1 MVLNFLREQ
10 GFLPQVDESNNIEFK
25 FQMAS
30 FVFIENDD
38 DPDFFQ
44 LLLPNIYDVTE
55 DNRDIVLETV
65 NKVNQSMKVA
75 KACVVENSV
84 WVFFETILD
93 STPDVSDIIP
103 RALRILQSTMR
114 TVVRGLGGQ
123 MKLTHVNDDIFD
135 ILKMTGFTRH
145 ITVERV

>member
-1 MVLNFLREQ
+1 MKTSELVLNFLREQ

-93 STPDVSDIIP
+93 RTGNDRTKTCSVTITPSSKQQLWAQNEP
-103 RALRILQSTMR
+103 
-114 TVVRGLGGQ
+114 
-123 MKLTHVNDDIFD
+123 
-135 ILKMTGFTRH
+135 
-145 ITVERV
+145 

>member
-1 MVLNFLREQ
+1 MKTSELVLNFLREQ

-25 FQMAS
+25 FQMAN

-84 WVFFETILD
+84 WIFFETILD

-103 RALRILQSTMR
+103 RALRILQSTQQEFYEQKIKEMAEVGR
-114 TVVRGLGGQ
+114 CVWNVFLG
-123 MKLTHVNDDIFD
+123 F
-135 ILKMTGFTRH
+135 
-145 ITVERV
+145 